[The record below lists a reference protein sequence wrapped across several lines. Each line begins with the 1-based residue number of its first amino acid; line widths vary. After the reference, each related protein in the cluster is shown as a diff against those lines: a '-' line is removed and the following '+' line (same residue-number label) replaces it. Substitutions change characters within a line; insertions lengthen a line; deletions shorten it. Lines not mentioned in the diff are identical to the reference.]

1 VYHTVE
7 KVVKMKCGCG
17 GWRG

>member
-1 VYHTVE
+1 MYHTVE
-7 KVVKMKCGCG
+7 MVVKMKCGCG